1 MINHLSIKD
10 FAVIENTSV
19 DFNDGLNIITGETGA
34 GKSVVIEGISLALG
48 ARADSSFIRTG
59 CEKALVQLAGDLNG
73 QEVIITREI
82 SANGKNICKLNGE
95 LVTLSQLRDTC
106 HKLADI
112 HGQYDNQFLLN
123 PENHIHFLDE
133 YGMKEIKP
141 LKEEVSQRY
150 KEFQSINN
158 QLNSLIKNQ
167 REMKQKLD
175 FYQFQLKEIDG
186 LNLYVGEDTQ
196 LEDEINLLENS
207 EKIYGNLDKVYT
219 NTYNGSASALDALFS
234 SLKGLEEIKEY
245 SKEIEELSSAFS
257 EAYYTLEDLQVNIRN
272 LRDSISFSPAD
283 LDCAINRLETIKDA
297 KRKYGNTIEEIL
309 QYREQINNSLG
320 DSIDFDHKMTKLT
333 LELETAKEELVK
345 ASQKLTSTRKDYA
358 ARLEKEITTQL
369 QELNFNNSQ
378 ISIVFN
384 QLDFPS
390 DNGGETVEILIS
402 TNKGEA
408 LKPLAKIASGG
419 EISRIM
425 LAFKKIVSATDN
437 IPALIF
443 DEIDNGISGITAS
456 IVSKKLKE
464 ISKDHQIICIT
475 HLPQIAACGDSNYR
489 IVKDEDADHTYT
501 TIEKLDEIAKVQ
513 EVARL
518 LGGTNITQTTLAS
531 AKELIASTK

>member
-345 ASQKLTSTRKDYA
+345 ASQKLT
-358 ARLEKEITTQL
+358 
-369 QELNFNNSQ
+369 
-378 ISIVFN
+378 
-384 QLDFPS
+384 
-390 DNGGETVEILIS
+390 
-402 TNKGEA
+402 
-408 LKPLAKIASGG
+408 
-419 EISRIM
+419 
-425 LAFKKIVSATDN
+425 
-437 IPALIF
+437 
-443 DEIDNGISGITAS
+443 
-456 IVSKKLKE
+456 
-464 ISKDHQIICIT
+464 
-475 HLPQIAACGDSNYR
+475 
-489 IVKDEDADHTYT
+489 
-501 TIEKLDEIAKVQ
+501 
-513 EVARL
+513 
-518 LGGTNITQTTLAS
+518 
-531 AKELIASTK
+531 